1 MSADPEPGR
10 ARARARQRWG
20 TDPAPGR
27 RPATFALRAAAPRL
41 AAVAGYALAMAYVE
55 AAAVLY
61 IRTLYGGVDPTARRA
76 PVFDVPPSFGGVE
89 FGREAATMVMLA
101 TVGWL
106 AAPRPAGR
114 WAAFLLA
121 FGVWDIGYYAFLWLF
136 AGWPTHPLASDVL
149 FLIPL
154 PWWGPVVSPLLLALV
169 MVAGGAAA
177 LAREAGTGL
186 PRPDGWAWLALGGG
200 AIVCLVAFMFN
211 ALRLLPS
218 GMELA
223 QAARGGAFPWPLY
236 LVGLALCAAGAY
248 RTVTAPARAV

>member
-1 MSADPEPGR
+1 VR
-10 ARARARQRWG
+10 V
-20 TDPAPGR
+20 
-27 RPATFALRAAAPRL
+27 AAPQLL
-41 AAVAGYALAMAYVE
+41 AFVLYAVAMAYVE

-61 IRTLYGGVDPTARRA
+61 LRTLYGGVDPAAPRRA
-76 PVFDVPPSFGGVE
+76 LYDVPPSFFAVE
-89 FGREAATMVMLA
+89 FGREAATIIMLGA
-101 TVGWL
+101 IGWL
-106 AAPRPAGR
+106 AAPRAGGR
-114 WAAFLLA
+114 LGAFLLA
-121 FGVWDIGYYAFLWLF
+121 FGAWDIAYYAFLWLF
-136 AGWPTHPLASDVL
+136 SGWPASLLAPDVL